1 MKTIYKK
8 ILNDHNFFAL
18 DSDRDTFMVMLH
30 YFNGNREAQISN
42 GELYKKSNYS
52 KSTIFKSIE
61 RLIEVG
67 LIGRSR
73 EYREG
78 TYQWDK
84 TLYWLEV

>member
-1 MKTIYKK
+1 MKAIYRK
-8 ILNDHNFFAL
+8 ILEDQNFFSL
-18 DSDRDTFMVMLH
+18 DSDRDTFIVMLH

-42 GELYKKSNYS
+42 DELYRKSNYS

-61 RLIEVG
+61 RLIEAG
-67 LIGRSR
+67 LISRSR